1 MRLASG
7 IDLVDLERF
16 RQTIQ
21 RQGERFLQRIFTPR
35 ELALFSDHP
44 ESLAARFA
52 AKEAVAKALGCGIGT
67 IRWHDIEVLRD
78 EHNAPVLTLY
88 AAARQRADDLGLH
101 TWSISLSHT
110 HRQAIALAVALG
122 DVVPKEAS

>member
-1 MRLASG
+1 MRLATG

-16 RQTIQ
+16 ERTIQ

-35 ELALFSDHP
+35 ELALFSDHT

-52 AKEAVAKALGCGIGT
+52 AKEAVAKALGCGIGA
-67 IRWHDIEVLRD
+67 IRWQDIEILRD
-78 EHNAPVLTLY
+78 EHNAPSLTLY
-88 AAARQRADDLGLH
+88 AAALQLAEELGLD

-110 HRQAIALAVALG
+110 HRQAVALAVALG
-122 DVVPKEAS
+122 ETVPKEAA

>member
-1 MRLASG
+1 MRLSSG

-16 RQTIQ
+16 QQALQ

-35 ELALFSDHP
+35 ELALFRHHP

-52 AKEAVAKALGCGIGT
+52 AKEAVAKALGCGIGA

-78 EHNAPVLTLY
+78 ERNAPVLTLH
-88 AAARQRADDLGLH
+88 AAAQQQAQELGLG

-110 HRQAIALAVALG
+110 HQQAIALAVALG
-122 DVVPKEAS
+122 EA

>member
-7 IDLVDLERF
+7 IDLVDLQRF
-16 RQTIQ
+16 QQTLQ

-52 AKEAVAKALGCGIGT
+52 AKEAVAKALGCGIGAVGW
-67 IRWHDIEVLRD
+67 RDIEVLRD
-78 EHNAPVLTLY
+78 ERNAPVLTLY
-88 AAARQRADDLGLH
+88 AAAQQRAEELGLQ

-122 DVVPKEAS
+122 EVVPKEAS

>member
-1 MRLASG
+1 MRLTSG

-16 RQTIQ
+16 EQTLQ

-35 ELALFSDHP
+35 ELALFRDHP
-44 ESLAARFA
+44 QSLAARFA

-78 EHNAPVLTLY
+78 EHNAPALTLC
-88 AAARQRADDLGLH
+88 AAALKKAEELGLH

-122 DVVPKEAS
+122 ES